1 MAGLRTAVIGVG
13 SPLMGD
19 DGVGVAAVELLRHAV
34 GAVDGV
40 SMVDGGTWGMQLLP
54 DIEDAERLLVLDA
67 IRDGREP
74 GTVVRLEKD
83 DLPRL
88 LYQKVSPHQIDLRE
102 VFAVAELKGTF
113 PSTVVALGVEPE
125 VVELRD
131 GLSPTVVRALPELL
145 DAALAQLRSWGHDLG
160 GAGGFRLTDA
170 VSTKGIV
177 SMAWDPEGGSPCMR

>member
-1 MAGLRTAVIGVG
+1 MTGPSTVVIGAG

-19 DGVGVAAVELLRHAV
+19 DGVGVAAVELLRRAV
-34 GAVDGV
+34 GTVDGV

-88 LYQKVSPHQIDLRE
+88 LHQKMSPHQIDLQE
-102 VFAVAELKGTF
+102 VFALAELRGRF
-113 PSTVVALGVEPE
+113 PSVAVALGVEPE

-131 GLSPTVVRALPELL
+131 GLSPAVARALPELL
-145 DAALAQLRSWGHDLG
+145 DAALLQLRAWGHDVGQPGWEALL
-160 GAGGFRLTDA
+160 A
-170 VSTKGIV
+170 
-177 SMAWDPEGGSPCMR
+177 